1 MGQPGKGGEMEPI
14 RGTES
19 EGSLWESVI
28 QGQLAPRPGRGHREA
43 FIRGAKTYTNRTIFV
58 LGYWYCRHIRHC
70 GHII

>member
-43 FIRGAKTYTNRTIFV
+43 FIQRSKDI
-58 LGYWYCRHIRHC
+58 HK
-70 GHII
+70 